1 MARYKSLFDW
11 KVLLVIIQIVFFS
24 ATLKSEAVTID
35 FDYAPASCC
44 FSDVIPGGLRGP
56 SIVTPGYAIDGG
68 VIMDNS
74 GWAGL
79 APSAPNVYGTSD
91 FSPLA
96 DSSLLPGFITI
107 IFHPLHTSVS
117 SVTLDVINGYAASI
131 FTMSA
136 FDIHGSMLG
145 SSSTFLTSFDA
156 PGSVGSLSFSGPIIY
171 SLMITSAQGPGL
183 IDFAIDN
190 VNYISTPTPE
200 PSTLILLGAGIA
212 CVGILRRVRKNK
224 KG

>member
-11 KVLLVIIQIVFFS
+11 KVLLVVIQIVFFS
-24 ATLKSEAVTID
+24 ATVKSEAGVID
-35 FDYAPASCC
+35 FDYVPASCC
-44 FSDVIPGGLRGP
+44 FSDVLPGGPRGP
-56 SIVTPGYAIDGG
+56 TIVTPGYLITGG
-68 VIMDNS
+68 VIMDNT
-74 GWAGL
+74 GWGGL
-79 APSAPNVYGTSD
+79 APSAPNLYGTSD

-107 IFHPLHTSVS
+107 VFHPLHTSVS
-117 SVTLDVINGYAASI
+117 SVTLDVINGFAASI
-131 FTMSA
+131 FTMTA
-136 FDIHGSMLG
+136 YDIHGFMLG
-145 SSSTFLTSFDA
+145 STSTFLSAFGA

-190 VNYISTPTPE
+190 VTYASAPTPE
-200 PSTLILLGAGIA
+200 PSTLILLGAGLA
-212 CVGILRRVRKNK
+212 GLGIVRRVRKNR